1 MDENLTIFVNRRK
14 KLTTRE
20 ELEKCSKEE
29 LINRILQLETHN
41 QQLKNVLKKEL
52 NCGDDESKI
61 TKQKKFDF
69 SNRNTRHVLL
79 KLYYLGWDYQGF
91 ATQEESIKTIE
102 HHLFAALKRT
112 CLIESRE
119 TSNYHRCGRTDKG
132 VSAFSQVI
140 SIDLRSKYPDEDQMT
155 EDSIKNEI
163 RYCDS
168 LNRVLPQDIRVVAW
182 QPLYNREF
190 SSRFDC
196 RERVYRYFFPRSN
209 LNIEAMRKACTYLI
223 GIHDFRNLCKMDVAN
238 GVVTFE
244 RELRDVRVVEAS
256 RKTHDNSS
264 PYDMHYV
271 ELIGKAFLWHQ
282 VRAIMAILLLVGQE
296 DEKPEIVQELLD
308 IERNPCTPQ
317 YSLAADFALNLF
329 DVDMEEYSKCTVP
342 TGPLVTETKQWIYDS
357 HTLGK
362 VIGILQGQWTQLSV
376 KSHMIIEMLNVLEDI
391 YENKLGANHIYK
403 YCDALQEGVRSKKYK
418 PLLTRNKCSSLENRI
433 QHYSKKRRIDLIN
446 TDEANQRKQDLSN
459 PKQTNDEKMT
469 TY

>member
-1 MDENLTIFVNRRK
+1 M
-14 KLTTRE
+14 
-20 ELEKCSKEE
+20 
-29 LINRILQLETHN
+29 
-41 QQLKNVLKKEL
+41 
-52 NCGDDESKI
+52 
-61 TKQKKFDF
+61 
-69 SNRNTRHVLL
+69 
-79 KLYYLGWDYQGF
+79 GWDYQGF

-132 VSAFSQVI
+132 VSAFSQVNQIRFYHYFYSHHFILIRLRFKVI
-140 SIDLRSKYPDEDQMT
+140 SIDLRSKFSDDEQMT
-155 EDSIKNEI
+155 EESINNEI
-163 RYCDS
+163 RYCDA
-168 LNRVLPQDIRVVAW
+168 LNRVLPRDIRVVAW

-209 LNIEAMRKACTYLI
+209 LNIDAMRKACTYLI

-244 RELRDVRVVEAS
+244 RELRDVRVVEAA
-256 RKTHDNSS
+256 RKTQESS

-296 DEKPEIVQELLD
+296 DEKPEIIQELLD
-308 IERNPCTPQ
+308 IDRNPCTPQ

-329 DVDMEEYSKCTVP
+329 DVEMEEYSKCTVP
-342 TGPLVTETKQWIYDS
+342 TGPLVIENKQWIYDN

-362 VIGILQGQWTQLSV
+362 VIGILQQQWTQLSV
-376 KSHMIIEMLNVLEDI
+376 K
-391 YENKLGANHIYK
+391 
-403 YCDALQEGVRSKKYK
+403 
-418 PLLTRNKCSSLENRI
+418 
-433 QHYSKKRRIDLIN
+433 
-446 TDEANQRKQDLSN
+446 
-459 PKQTNDEKMT
+459 
-469 TY
+469 